1 MRIRQGQPAEGAALE
16 TLVAA
21 AFLDYVRGIGRDWPG
36 PYDWLAERLAK
47 GEVWVAERIGGP
59 LLGMAALSQDTGAR
73 TLTVDLLAVA
83 PAAQGQGIGHALL
96 THAEALARAA
106 GARAMHLHTV
116 AKYDRLVRLY
126 EGAGFRVTHTGPR
139 PKGDDGHPRAF
150 LRKRLDEQETP
161 A

>member
-1 MRIRQGQPAEGAALE
+1 MRIRQGQPAERAALE
-16 TLVAA
+16 ALVAA

-47 GEVWVAERIGGP
+47 GEVWVVESIGGP

-96 THAEALARAA
+96 AHAEALARAA

>member
-1 MRIRQGQPAEGAALE
+1 MRIRQGQPAERAALE

-47 GEVWVAERIGGP
+47 GEVWVAESTGDR

-96 THAEALARAA
+96 AHAEALARTA

>member
-1 MRIRQGQPAEGAALE
+1 MRIRQGQPAERAALE
-16 TLVAA
+16 ALVAA

-47 GEVWVAERIGGP
+47 GEVWVVESIGGP

-96 THAEALARAA
+96 AHAEALARAA

-116 AKYDRLVRLY
+116 AEYDRLVRLY